1 MIWWIHLLW
10 NPWFSCSF
18 GVRIFQVM
26 KMEKKCREKG
36 IIESAQSPQWVQIP
50 GYLYLVF
57 IYDFK
62 LSIAESVS
70 NSLFFH
76 NYLCYVKDVSRIKL
90 LRYFCGTSIPAT
102 SKISHEIIWWD
113 ISVVQVRGVGGVHL
127 SYASTSLILQQPD
140 QTIVSIKIENSAY
153 LIRNRPVLK
162 LD

>member
-113 ISVVQVRGVGGVHL
+113 ISVVQVRGVGGSICLMHQHPW
-127 SYASTSLILQQPD
+127 SCSS
-140 QTIVSIKIENSAY
+140 QTRR
-153 LIRNRPVLK
+153 LCPLK
-162 LD
+162 LKIVHTW